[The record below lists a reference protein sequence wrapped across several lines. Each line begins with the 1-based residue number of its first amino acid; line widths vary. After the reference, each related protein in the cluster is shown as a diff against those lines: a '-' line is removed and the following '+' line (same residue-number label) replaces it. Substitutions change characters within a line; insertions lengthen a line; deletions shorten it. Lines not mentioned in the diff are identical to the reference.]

1 MQSRV
6 RQARRRRLGDAQ
18 TSAPLRSPAPPPPPS
33 VWCQKRK
40 NRPSV
45 RDCPAP
51 GTAFAPDGRLPRGP
65 RQVSTRPSARTEG
78 LSAQSG
84 VPTPGWVRG
93 PQPTLPREL
102 PPAARGLWSTLG
114 GGGGGEG
121 PSVTCRIS
129 RSGTESWSRT
139 ACPPAEPRVPRAH
152 AEALPEE
159 RLEQRVGGLPVPGVR
174 FARGRRR
181 QGGRAGGAGLAPD
194 RVPVRKPTPDAGAGA
209 ASSAPAVP
217 AVRETRPS
225 VRPTPARALLGD
237 CGQAEGRSRDTGD
250 AQAGQKSHGPRP
262 LPAGSAGDS
271 PPPVSGNGP
280 WGLSGAVSLFCRW
293 GPETGPEI
301 N

>member
-114 GGGGGEG
+114 GGGG
-121 PSVTCRIS
+121 
-129 RSGTESWSRT
+129 
-139 ACPPAEPRVPRAH
+139 
-152 AEALPEE
+152 
-159 RLEQRVGGLPVPGVR
+159 
-174 FARGRRR
+174 
-181 QGGRAGGAGLAPD
+181 
-194 RVPVRKPTPDAGAGA
+194 
-209 ASSAPAVP
+209 
-217 AVRETRPS
+217 
-225 VRPTPARALLGD
+225 ARA
-237 CGQAEGRSRDTGD
+237 
-250 AQAGQKSHGPRP
+250 PR
-262 LPAGSAGDS
+262 
-271 PPPVSGNGP
+271 
-280 WGLSGAVSLFCRW
+280 
-293 GPETGPEI
+293 
-301 N
+301 